1 MSDLLEQKLSNAT
14 EAEAEILLDRFDPE
28 AHMDPQT
35 LKRIDARL
43 HKAILEE
50 SAPQKPRALRF
61 PWKKALIAVAAAAA
75 VYLALGF
82 TVPGVSNALY
92 SVFHPDYR
100 TGAYFSTPPEQRQDP
115 VKDLEESVGGF
126 RAKDAESKV
135 ELLGEYTNLTPYD
148 EEYNAMA
155 NGTPT
160 LRETYGFS
168 PYRQEEYA
176 YLRELRAFV
185 RELYYDGERLFV
197 TAFVATEHPE
207 WFLREGEPTPPN
219 LELSIFDFQLTVNGE
234 AFPMQWNVSSGGGS
248 GITVHDGEKGLWVST
263 EIDLTEPLPDAHCEL
278 LMLYYVYDCDVDDM
292 GAIGNVGRLIHR
304 ITFESKAGNHYEQQ
318 SVEAAFS
325 GSAPMT
331 IASYDEM
338 GDWKT
343 LQNRTVCFDGLKM
356 RLVAQYLP
364 SGLRII
370 ASLSETPQ
378 TWTDDEKDAF
388 LQGFIETLTFAVQSN
403 GESAVLEPYEISR
416 RDRNWTFELPVFPSD
431 YANVD
436 SIVLIPQIR
445 CLERFI
451 GVPEQTWEDADPT
464 VAVPTYD
471 VVLAIDGDPVA
482 PPRQHRS
489 SEVKI
494 TPLSDTRIVIPL
506 P

>member
-1 MSDLLEQKLSNAT
+1 MTNDLSKVLSNAT
-14 EAEAEILLDRFDPE
+14 DAEASALMDRFDPE
-28 AHMDPQT
+28 AHLDEDT
-35 LKRIDARL
+35 KARL
-43 HKAILEE
+43 KARISQSIRETKASTEHK
-50 SAPQKPRALRF
+50 LRF
-61 PWKKALIAVAAAAA
+61 PWKAVLAAAAA
-75 VYLALGF
+75 CAAVYLTLGF
-82 TVPGVSNALY
+82 TVPGVADTLY
-92 SVFHPDYR
+92 RVFHPDYR
-100 TGAYFSTPPEQRQDP
+100 TEAYFSTPPEQRQDP
-115 VKDLEESVGGF
+115 VKDLEAAVGDF
-126 RAKDAESKV
+126 HAQDVESKV
-135 ELLGEYTNLTPYD
+135 ELLGEYTMLTRYD
-148 EEYNAMA
+148 AEYNDMA
-155 NGTPT
+155 NSTPT

-168 PYRQEEYA
+168 PYRQADYA
-176 YLRELRAFV
+176 YLRDMRASV

-207 WFLREGEPTPPN
+207 WLLADDEAAPPN
-219 LELSIFDFQLTVNGE
+219 LELAVFDFQLTVNGE
-234 AFPMQWNVSSGGGS
+234 AFPMKWNVSSGGGS
-248 GITVHDGEKGLWVST
+248 GITERDGEKGLWVST

-378 TWTDDEKDAF
+378 TWTDGEKDAF

-451 GVPEQTWEDADPT
+451 GVPEQTGEDADPT

>member
-28 AHMDPQT
+28 AHMDPQA

-176 YLRELRAFV
+176 YLRELRASV

-234 AFPMQWNVSSGGGS
+234 AFPMKWNVSSGGGS
-248 GITVHDGEKGLWVST
+248 GITERDGEKGLWVST

-304 ITFESKAGNHYEQQ
+304 ISFVSDAGNRRADACT
-318 SVEAAFS
+318 EATFC

-331 IASYDEM
+331 FTVVDPVTLEE
-338 GDWKT
+338 KT
-343 LQNRTVCFDGLKM
+343 IENRTVSFDGLKM
-356 RLVAQYLP
+356 RFTAQYLA
-364 SGLRII
+364 SGLKIT
-370 ASLSETPQ
+370 AQLVAVPQ
-378 TWTDDEKDAF
+378 DWTEAEKEAF
-388 LQGFIETLTFAVQSN
+388 LYGFFEPLTFEAQS
-403 GESAVLEPYEISR
+403 GEDRIVVKNYEISR
-416 RDRNWTFELPVFPSD
+416 KDGNWTFELPVFPSE
-431 YANVD
+431 YETVGA
-436 SIVLIPQIR
+436 ITLIPRIR
-445 CLERFI
+445 YLSEFDVYVQDSETE
-451 GVPEQTWEDADPT
+451 GHYEH
-464 VAVPTYD
+464 
-471 VVLAIDGDPVA
+471 VVLKPDTGAI
-482 PPRQHRS
+482 PRAEHFGQS
-489 SEVKI
+489 TVLE
-494 TPLSDTRIVIPL
+494 TPLSEVRIEIPL